1 MRMDSM
7 TKQTIY
13 AVAAGPQHAELLVPL
28 AAARHIMQ
36 SVEQCAPIGSNGGAV
51 PIFLR
56 LENNYELTLNSID
69 AETAVRRARRQCGL
83 D

>member
-1 MRMDSM
+1 MHLPYFVLSVG
-7 TKQTIY
+7 TSLT
-13 AVAAGPQHAELLVPL
+13 PEL
-28 AAARHIMQ
+28 AAT
-36 SVEQCAPIGSNGGAV
+36 GGAV

-56 LENNYELTLNSID
+56 LENNYELTLNSTD